1 MATISNNNI
10 ARAIYL
16 SSKNKTDQ
24 EQKIFTKNVVSFL
37 FRRKLMSKSKDILTA
52 LKKIIY
58 QEQGIIEVKVWSKV
72 KINDEHKRDLTQI
85 LKKRY
90 GDKKFIF
97 QENLDEKLLGGLKV
111 EVNNESID
119 LTLRNKINKLQ
130 EHLNKN
136 HE

>member
-16 SSKNKTDQ
+16 SSKDKTGQ
-24 EQKIFTKNVVSFL
+24 EQETVIKNVINFL
-37 FRRKLMSKSKDILTA
+37 VRRKLISRSKDILTS
-52 LKKIIY
+52 LKAIIY
-58 QEQGIIEVKVWSKV
+58 QEQGVLEIKVWSKE
-72 KINDEHKRDLTQI
+72 KINEENKKDLIQI

-90 GDKKFIF
+90 GDKKFIL
-97 QENLDEKLLGGLKV
+97 QENLDDKLLGGLKI

-130 EHLNKN
+130 EYLIKN

>member
-16 SSKNKTDQ
+16 SSKDKTGQ
-24 EQKIFTKNVVSFL
+24 EQEFVIKNVINFL
-37 FRRKLMSKSKDILTA
+37 VRRKLISRSKDILA
-52 LKKIIY
+52 SLKAIIY
-58 QEQGIIEVKVWSKV
+58 QEQRVVEVKVWSKE
-72 KINDEHKRDLTQI
+72 KISEENKKDLIQI

-90 GDKKFIF
+90 GDKKFIL
-97 QENLDEKLLGGLKV
+97 QENLDDKLLGGLKI
-111 EVNNESID
+111 EINNESID

-130 EHLNKN
+130 EYLIKN